1 MTKEKFREL
10 CEQVMVPMVSKLIRR
25 EAVEHEEILG
35 ALMRELLQVSDRLQ
49 ALVRVLGMREDQGN
63 LG

>member
-1 MTKEKFREL
+1 MTKDKFREL
-10 CEQVMVPMVSKLIRR
+10 CEQVMVPIVSKLIRQ
-25 EAVEHEEILG
+25 EAVEQEAIFG

-49 ALVRVLGMREDQGN
+49 ALVRVLGMRDDH